1 MYKLN
6 PDIETAGEY
15 IEEVKGHMSENEPRG
30 RGRPRGSAQNR
41 QPSSDSELV
50 SAYKA
55 RAEQFGARSE
65 EAAEAFKPIFERYW
79 NQAYFWALSK
89 IGAVYAEDLAQDTLQ
104 TVWERLNGREV
115 VTNLR
120 GLVRHSFE
128 REYATLLEK
137 LLQGRKLQRAN
148 RHEEGQEEPSKLKGA
163 VVLSLNVSA
172 PGVEGESAELI
183 NLVED
188 ASANVPDSAIRLEQ
202 VRVLHDLI
210 EQMPPNY
217 RTPLVYQWLL
227 GKKIKEVAD
236 ELGLTMDQV
245 KHNTSRGI
253 VWLRKRMPG
262 QAQDWLL

>member
-6 PDIETAGEY
+6 SDIEAAGEY
-15 IEEVKGHMSENEPRG
+15 IEEVRGRMSENAPRG
-30 RGRPRGSAQNR
+30 RGRPRGSVQNL
-41 QPSSDSELV
+41 QSSSDGELV
-50 SAYKA
+50 AIYKA
-55 RAEQFGARSE
+55 RAEQFGALSE
-65 EAAEAFKPIFERYW
+65 EAAEAFRPIYERYW
-79 NQAYFWALSK
+79 HQAYFWALRK

-115 VTNLR
+115 VTNLK

-128 REYATLLEK
+128 REYATMLEK

-148 RHEEGQEEPSKLKGA
+148 RNEVGQEESSKLKGA

-172 PGVEGESAELI
+172 PGVEGDSAELI

-202 VRVLHDLI
+202 VRVLHDLL
-210 EQMPPNY
+210 EQMPSNY

-262 QAQDWLL
+262 HAQDWLI